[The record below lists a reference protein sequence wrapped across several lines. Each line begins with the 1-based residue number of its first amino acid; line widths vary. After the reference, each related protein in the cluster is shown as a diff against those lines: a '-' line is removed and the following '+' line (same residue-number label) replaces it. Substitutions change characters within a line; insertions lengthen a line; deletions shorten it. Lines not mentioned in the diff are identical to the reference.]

1 MPVIKKARELAAEL
15 GVSGTH
21 VFFNDSWVDYD
32 ERQNYLLEADIG
44 VSTHRSHIETTFS
57 FRTRILDYLWASLPM
72 VVTEGDHFA
81 DLVEKHGLG
90 ITVPAAD
97 TPALADALEKAL
109 FDTEFRSSATQALA
123 VVRES
128 YRWSEVLKPLV
139 SHVEGLAGG
148 TIPAKATRIRY
159 SPARK
164 RAPRFSVHDI
174 GRGFSRLFRGEF
186 RSLLRAVRRKLFR
199 KG

>member
-1 MPVIKKARELAAEL
+1 
-15 GVSGTH
+15 
-21 VFFNDSWVDYD
+21 
-32 ERQNYLLEADIG
+32 
-44 VSTHRSHIETTFS
+44 
-57 FRTRILDYLWASLPM
+57 LPM

-97 TPALADALEKAL
+97 TPALVDALEKAL

-148 TIPAKATRIRY
+148 TISAKASRIRY

-174 GRGFSRLFRGEF
+174 SRGFSRLFRGEF